1 MSPSYTI
8 DYHYLLENISDIAI
22 QVFLSA
28 ICTLCSL
35 LSPLR
40 CPVTPRTSTISTL
53 MTPNSIISTP
63 MTPNSASPTLMTP
76 APTPGG
82 PRDLPSHSWRCPH
95 SISLAYGAGTKKGR
109 PSCWNQWWLPGLR
122 YVTLCIWPC
131 LKISIIKRLFFF
143 KRIHKNL
150 EKIQKRESVS

>member
-1 MSPSYTI
+1 MSPSYSI
-8 DYHYLLENISDIAI
+8 DYHYLLENILDIAI

-28 ICTLCSL
+28 TCTLCSL

-63 MTPNSASPTLMTP
+63 MTPNSASPTPMTP

-82 PRDLPSHSWRCPH
+82 PREPALSLLAVPTQYLTCLWGRDQKGETILLKPVMAPWASLCHS
-95 SISLAYGAGTKKGR
+95 LY
-109 PSCWNQWWLPGLR
+109 L
-122 YVTLCIWPC
+122 TLF
-131 LKISIIKRLFFF
+131 KIFYYKEAFFF

-150 EKIQKRESVS
+150 EKIQRRESVS